1 LKNNTADVS
10 ALENSRLS
18 NVHNHNTATKQRYIN
33 FNCCRSALWRMQQ

>member
-18 NVHNHNTATKQRYIN
+18 MHNHNTATKQRYIN